1 MATTVFDVAAE
12 FIQRSGGQP
21 MSTVKLQKLCFFAF
35 GWYAHLTGESL
46 FPEPFYAMEHGPV
59 VGELLSAHAGETV
72 VGLDRL
78 AAQMTER
85 DGSLTPLDP
94 YAAKVVDAVWDFYG
108 RLDAWKLVEKTHSED
123 VWRQSWERRPQGS
136 KRGTMSQTDITSY
149 FVART
154 TRPEEHL
161 DLPPSAVSF
170 LSDDDL
176 RQIEEQAKP
185 CSTFVDAVR
194 SLASV

>member
-1 MATTVFDVAAE
+1 MTATVFDVAAE
-12 FIQRSGGQP
+12 LIQRSGGQS

-59 VGELLSAHAGETV
+59 VGELLSAHAGKTV

-78 AAQMTER
+78 AEQMTER
-85 DGSLTPLDP
+85 DGSLTQLDP
-94 YAAKVVDAVWDFYG
+94 YAARVVDAVWDFYG
-108 RLDAWKLVEKTHSED
+108 HLSKWQLVDKTHTED
-123 VWRQSWERRPQGS
+123 VWRQAWEGRPQGS
-136 KRGTMSQTDITSY
+136 KRGMMAQVDIIRY

-154 TRPEEHL
+154 TRPEEHIE
-161 DLPPSAVSF
+161 LPPSAVSF